1 MLKIGAAKSV
11 KKLKLSTLKQIQPFL
26 GTVIITHVCPALIV
40 SFDAIRSPLRSVST
54 TCLNSTALRYPLI
67 LDLIYPANFTIHSSK
82 QELQIARQNGQ
93 NFKWPLTV
101 SAPHSDPLFSDLM
114 CVACLHEIEGDRRK
128 GLGRVDINISLGYM
142 YYDSSSSFRERRN
155 S

>member
-1 MLKIGAAKSV
+1 MMLKIGGANSV

-40 SFDAIRSPLRSVST
+40 SFDAIRSPLRSVSI

-82 QELQIARQNGQ
+82 QELQIARQNRQ
-93 NFKWPLTV
+93 NFNWPLTV
-101 SAPHSDPLFSDLM
+101 AAPHSDPLFSDLM
-114 CVACLHEIEGDRRK
+114 CVTCLHEIEGDRRK
-128 GLGRVDINISLGYM
+128 GLGRVNINISLE